1 LAVDFFDRQEA
12 SHRATRYL
20 VLLFGG
26 AFLAVGLATGIV
38 LLLMLGFANN
48 GAARAV
54 SSPSLMA
61 LVADSL
67 DTFAIIVAAVIGL
80 MIIASLFRAA
90 TLSQGGGHV
99 ARMLGGTRISSDDTN
114 PTHRRLINVVEEM
127 AIASG
132 LPVPEIYVLE
142 AERGINAFAA
152 GRTPADA
159 AIAVTR
165 GSLEQLNRAELQGVI
180 AHEFSHILNGDM
192 QLNLR
197 LMGFSFGILVLALVG
212 RWMLRASARGLNIG
226 RRGKG
231 SPAIFIGLALLI
243 IGGIGIFFSRLIK
256 ASVSRQRERLADA
269 SAVQFTREPLALA
282 GALKKIGG
290 FTPYLETVETE
301 EVSHM
306 LFGSAG
312 RSFRGLFAT
321 HPPLP
326 ERIKALDPSFEP
338 GDYIAP
344 ITPGAAAGSA
354 MAEPAMAESAL
365 AAAGVSRLSGE
376 AGAIRVE
383 SAGTIEPERGTAL
396 RAAIPTDIIDA
407 AHSAQSAWLLVLA
420 LGVERGGATEAERRL
435 IDTQLGPE
443 RAARCHALR
452 RALDTLDPGLRLP
465 VFELAVP
472 ALKQR
477 PREQIDFLFELLEKL
492 AAVDGEQSLDEYLLL
507 RMLRAHFEA
516 GEGLR
521 ASPRQRLEAA
531 RGLLASL
538 AVAGQHDPDAAGAAY
553 AAGLAVLGTADADS
567 GQLTRARNDTSFSGL
582 DDALARLQSAPI
594 RERRRILTA
603 LAVTMRHDGKTGVVE
618 SELFRTIAAA
628 LDCPVP
634 PASVI
639 G

>member
-1 LAVDFFDRQEA
+1 MATDFFDRQEA
-12 SHRATRYL
+12 SHRATRML

-26 AFLAVGLATGIV
+26 AFLAVGLATAIV
-38 LLLMLGFANN
+38 LVLLLGFANDSA
-48 GAARAV
+48 GRAAAV
-54 SSPSLMA
+54 PGLAA
-61 LVADSL
+61 LLQNRL
-67 DTFAIIVAAVIGL
+67 DTLAVIVAVVVGL
-80 MIIASLFRAA
+80 MIVASLFRAA

-99 ARMLGGTRISSDDTN
+99 ARMMGGTKVSSDDTD
-114 PTHRRLINVVEEM
+114 PTHRRLVNVVEEM

-132 LPVPEIYVLE
+132 LPVPEIYVLD

-152 GRTPADA
+152 GLTPADA

-192 QLNLR
+192 RLNLR
-197 LMGFSFGILVLALVG
+197 LMGFGFGILVLALVG
-212 RWMLRASARGLNIG
+212 RWVLRASARGFNVG

-231 SPAIFIGLALLI
+231 SPAVFIGLALFI
-243 IGGIGIFFSRLIK
+243 IGSIGIFFSRLIK
-256 ASVSRQRERLADA
+256 AGVSRQRERLADA

-290 FTPYLETVETE
+290 FTPYIENVEAE

-326 ERIKALDPSFEP
+326 ERIKALDPSFQP

-344 ITPGAAAGSA
+344 VQPAAATAGAAD
-354 MAEPAMAESAL
+354 
-365 AAAGVSRLSGE
+365 AAAGVSGLSGGGGGGG

-383 SAGTIEPERGTAL
+383 SAGTIEPELGTAL
-396 RAAIPTDIIDA
+396 RAAIPADIVDA
-407 AHSAQSAWLLVLA
+407 THSPQSAWLLVLA
-420 LGVERGGATEAERRL
+420 LGLERGGATNAERHL
-435 IDTQLGPE
+435 IDSQLGAE

-472 ALKQR
+472 ALKRR
-477 PREQIDFLFELLEKL
+477 PREQIDYLFELLAKL

-507 RMLRAHFEA
+507 RMLKAHFDP
-516 GEGLR
+516 GHGTK
-521 ASPRQRLEAA
+521 ASPRERLAAA
-531 RGLLASL
+531 RDVLAAL
-538 AVAGQHDPDAAGAAY
+538 AVAGQDDPDAAAAAY
-553 AAGLAVLGTADADS
+553 AAGLAVLATATAEA
-567 GQLTRARNDTSFSGL
+567 QTEALERARRDTGFNGL
-582 DDALARLQSAPI
+582 EQALARLQSAPL

-603 LAVTMRHDGKTGVVE
+603 LAVTMRHDGTAGVIE
-618 SELFRTIAAA
+618 AELFRTVAAV

-634 PASVI
+634 PTSII